1 MSGQVRGLDRRR
13 FLRSSALTAAA
24 ALGMPAV
31 LRAQGAPVKVGVLHP
46 VSGALSYSGQQG
58 RIGAQLA
65 IEEVNAAGGIKSLR
79 GAKIEPVLGDA
90 QSTPEGGNAEVEKMN
105 GAGVAA
111 VVGGYASGI
120 CLSASQTAARYDL
133 PYVVDVGV
141 VDSIVTRGL
150 KNTFRFGPGFG
161 VIAKTAIENLTLI
174 NDQAGKPAKTVM
186 IVHEDSAF
194 GAGLA
199 KLLGTQ
205 LPERGFQVVETISHP
220 TPTRDFNGVAL
231 KIKANNPDLVIP
243 ANYYNEYVLLARTMQ
258 QQRIRP
264 KGIYSV
270 LGGAASSYKFVKEFP
285 DAAQYI
291 MDCNHWFD
299 PKNPKA
305 LELKKKV
312 EAQGAFYTY
321 EVYMNYSCV
330 LLLADAL
337 ERAASADRAK
347 IIDALASST
356 FAGHVM
362 PYGPTKF
369 VNGQNQGAAPVNT
382 QVIGKDIQ
390 VILPPQF
397 ASAKPVC
404 SRCRRD
410 GSRWIE
416 PEGAQRCCR
425 RSSWSPRSSTA

>member
-1 MSGQVRGLDRRR
+1 MSYRFAALSRRR
-13 FLRSSALTAAA
+13 FLHTTTLGAAA
-24 ALGMPAV
+24 SAVAFLHAPAV
-31 LRAQGAPVKVGVLHP
+31 LRAQGTAVKLGVLHP

-58 RIGAQLA
+58 RIGALIA
-65 IEEVNAAGGIKSLR
+65 IDEINTAGGIKALG

-111 VVGGYASGI
+111 VVGGYASSI

-161 VIAKTAIENLTLI
+161 VIAKTALDNLVTL
-174 NDQAGKPAKTVM
+174 NDQAGKPAKTAM

-199 KLLGTQ
+199 KLLNAQ
-205 LPERGFQVVETISHP
+205 LPERGFQILETIAHP
-220 TPTRDFNGVAL
+220 TPTRDFNNVAL
-231 KIKANNPDLVIP
+231 KIKAQNPDLVIP
-243 ANYYNEYVLLARTMQ
+243 ADYYNEYVLLARTMQ

-285 DAAQYI
+285 EAAQYI

-305 LELKKKV
+305 LALKKKV
-312 EAQGAFYTY
+312 EAKGDFYTY

-330 LLLADAL
+330 LLLADAI

-347 IIDALASST
+347 IIGALESST

-382 QVIGKDIQ
+382 QVLGNDIQ
-390 VILPPQF
+390 VILPAAF
-397 ASAKPVC
+397 ASAKAVFPM
-404 SRCRRD
+404 
-410 GSRWIE
+410 
-416 PEGAQRCCR
+416 PPA
-425 RSSWSPRSSTA
+425 

>member
-1 MSGQVRGLDRRR
+1 MPRPFSTVNRRR
-13 FLRSSALTAAA
+13 FLQSSAIGAAA
-24 ALGMPAV
+24 AAGALYAPAV
-31 LRAQGAPVKVGVLHP
+31 LRAQGAPIKVGVLHP

-65 IEEVNAAGGIKSLR
+65 IEEINAAGGIKSLH
-79 GAKIEPVLGDA
+79 GAKIDPMYGDA
-90 QSTPEGGNAEVEKMN
+90 QSTPDGGNAEVEKMN
-105 GAGVAA
+105 AAGVAA
-111 VVGGYASGI
+111 VVGGYASAI
-120 CLSASQTAARYDL
+120 CLAASQTAARYDL

-161 VIAKTAIENLTLI
+161 VIAKTALDNLVAI
-174 NDQAGKPAKTVM
+174 NEQAGKPAKTAL

-199 KLLGTQ
+199 KLLNAH

-220 TPTRDFNGVAL
+220 TPTRDFNNVVL
-231 KIKANNPDLVIP
+231 KIKAQNPDLVIP

-285 DAAQYI
+285 EAAQYI

-312 EAQGAFYTY
+312 EAKGEFYTY
-321 EVYMNYSCV
+321 EVYMNYSCM

-337 ERAASADRAK
+337 ERAASADRAN
-347 IIDALASST
+347 IISALDNST

-369 VNGQNQGAAPVNT
+369 VSGQNQGAAPVNT
-382 QVIGKDIQ
+382 QVIEGDIQ

-397 ASAKPVC
+397 ASAKAIFPM
-404 SRCRRD
+404 
-410 GSRWIE
+410 
-416 PEGAQRCCR
+416 PA
-425 RSSWSPRSSTA
+425 A